1 MKKIVIKAV
10 SILLCL
16 GVAIS
21 CFSVFA
27 SAEKITYLKGANDI
41 SSAYKDSKYY
51 KNLTQIELT
60 GDGVTD
66 TLAVALSQLE
76 YVGEQARRA
85 LAELRAAA
93 EIIPSIAVITV
104 RARLMRGARLM
115 FHSAFSSQER
125 IPAPQSR
132 LSGVI
137 FTARDGIRI

>member
-1 MKKIVIKAV
+1 MKKIVIKVV

-41 SSAYKDSKYY
+41 STAYKDSKYY

-76 YVGEQARRA
+76 YVEGTSSSGFSGTQGGGGNYTEYCRNYGEGSSYAWCAAYVSFCQIGRA
-85 LAELRAAA
+85 H
-93 EIIPSIAVITV
+93 V
-104 RARLMRGARLM
+104 
-115 FHSAFSSQER
+115 
-125 IPAPQSR
+125 
-132 LSGVI
+132 
-137 FTARDGIRI
+137 